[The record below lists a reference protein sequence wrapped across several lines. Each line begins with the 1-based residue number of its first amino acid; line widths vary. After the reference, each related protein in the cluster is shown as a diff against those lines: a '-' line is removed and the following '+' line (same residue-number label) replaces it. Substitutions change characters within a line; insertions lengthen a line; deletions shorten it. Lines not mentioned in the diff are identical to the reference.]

1 MSLWSRVSNA
11 VWGERLNREIEEEL
25 QAHIEEAIAS
35 GRDPKEARLAFGSIL
50 RQREASHSIRVAGW
64 LESLFADVRFGWRQ
78 LCRNKTTSAA
88 AVLSLALGIGSC
100 VAAFRLIDALLW
112 RPLPIANSS
121 KLYVLSRKMIGLY
134 GKPAEDGHW
143 ATPAFKVMRDAVRT
157 DLKDQADLIAISD
170 SDRADITW
178 SGNGS
183 GNGSGQGSSDDD
195 IEKAHVAY
203 VSGNMFA
210 LFGLEPAL
218 GRLLIPADDRGPG
231 AGPYAVLSWDY
242 WNHRFGRDPHVL
254 GRSLHIGDQTFEII
268 GVGPHDFTGTE
279 KGTVTDIF
287 LPVCMNRLAN
297 QDDITWHLVFL
308 MLRPGVNPATALEP
322 AIDLEQLRQHLEAV
336 SRALEAECSE
346 CLRGMTRVD
355 VDRFLNQTLVFNPA
369 GAGISDL
376 QKDYRRFLGI
386 LGLLVALVLLIACV
400 NVANMMTAQAAAR
413 AHEMALRISIG
424 AGRRRLVQLILCQS
438 ALLALLAS
446 VVGAFFAAWSAPF
459 VLSLVNPPDNPA
471 RLALPADWRVLLF
484 GFALIV
490 LVVLLLGLLPALRA
504 SAVRPV
510 AVLKGGED
518 PHSPRRLMRGAIGL
532 QVAFCFLVL
541 FLSSLFVTSFQ
552 RLENRPLGFSTDRLL
567 LLQTVAGKGQLP
579 VVWNQTAEALRAAPG
594 VDSVALSGWPL
605 LGRIKINSDISIN
618 GAPPSPT
625 PAFFLNVSPGWLST
639 MKIPLV
645 AGRDFRPEDNSP
657 GVAIVNE
664 TFVKTFFPG
673 VGRISD
679 AIGRTFSR
687 GANRPLNKIVGVTP
701 DVPDHD
707 VREPNRAVFYV
718 PFAGIDG
725 KSAPTVEGFA
735 TFVVH
740 TDAENPLAL
749 ANALRQLIAQRH
761 NGLRVSNITTQLDLV
776 RDQTIRERLIA
787 TLAAFFAAVALLL
800 AGIGLYAVFNYSVL
814 QRRREIG
821 IRMAIGST
829 RAGIVRLVTLDVF
842 VLIALGACA
851 GVALGFGA
859 ARSVESLFYQVKAT
873 DADMIAL
880 PACAILLTALFAT
893 LPAVLRA
900 LRTDPTEIL
909 RSE

>member
-1 MSLWSRVSNA
+1 MSLWSRISNA
-11 VWGERLNREIEEEL
+11 LRGERLNREIDEEL
-25 QAHIEEAIAS
+25 QSHIEEAIAS
-35 GRDPKEARLAFGSIL
+35 GRDPKEARRAFGSAL
-50 RQREASHSIRVAGW
+50 HAREASHSIRAAGW
-64 LESLFADVRFGWRQ
+64 LESLLADVRFGWRQ
-78 LCRNKTTSAA
+78 LCRNKVTSVA

-112 RPLPIANSS
+112 RPLPISGASH
-121 KLYVLSRKMIGLY
+121 LYVLSRKMTGLY

-143 ATPAFKVMRDAVRT
+143 ATPDFNLMRDAV
-157 DLKDQADLIAISD
+157 KDQADLIAISD
-170 SDRADITW
+170 ADRTDITW
-178 SGNGS
+178 ST
-183 GNGSGQGSSDDD
+183 DDD
-195 IEKAHVAY
+195 MEKAHVAY
-203 VSGNMFA
+203 VSGNMFP

-218 GRLLIPADDRGPG
+218 GRLLTPADDRGPG
-231 AGPYAVLSWDY
+231 ANPYAVLSWDY

-254 GRSLHIGDQTFEII
+254 GRSLHIGNQAFEII
-268 GVGPHDFTGTE
+268 GVGPRDFTGTE
-279 KGTVTDIF
+279 KGTVTDVF
-287 LPVCMNRLAN
+287 LPVNTNTFATQN
-297 QDDITWHLVFL
+297 SITWHLAFL
-308 MLRPGVNPATALEP
+308 MLKPGVNLATVLEP
-322 AIDLEQLRQHLEAV
+322 LRQHLSAV
-336 SRALEAECSE
+336 SRAFEAECSE
-346 CLRGMTRVD
+346 CLRGMTQTSI
-355 VDRFLNQTLVFNPA
+355 DRYLNRKLVFSPA

-386 LGLLVALVLLIACV
+386 LGLLAALVLLIACV

-413 AHEMALRISIG
+413 TQEMALRISIG
-424 AGRRRLVQLILCQS
+424 AGRRRLIQLILAQS
-438 ALLALLAS
+438 ALLALFAS
-446 VVGAFFAAWSAPF
+446 ILGALFAAWSAPF

-484 GFALIV
+484 GFALMF

-504 SAVRPV
+504 SAVQPV
-510 AVLKGGED
+510 TALKGGQD
-518 PHSPRRLMRGAIGL
+518 PHSPRRLMRVAIAL
-532 QVAFCFLVL
+532 QVAFCCLVL
-541 FLSSLFVTSFQ
+541 FLSSLFVASFQ
-552 RLENRPLGFSTDRLL
+552 RLQNRPLGFSTDRLL

-579 VVWNQTAEALRAAPG
+579 VVWNQTAEALRAVPG
-594 VDSVALSGWPL
+594 VNSVAISGWPL

-645 AGRDFRPEDNSP
+645 SGRDFRPEDISP
-657 GVAIVNE
+657 GAAIVNE

-673 VGRISD
+673 QD
-679 AIGRTFSR
+679 PIGCTFSR

-701 DVPDHD
+701 DIPDHD
-707 VREPNRAVFYV
+707 LREPIRAVFYV
-718 PFAGIDG
+718 PFAGIDL

-740 TDAENPLAL
+740 TDTQNPLAL
-749 ANALRQLIAQRH
+749 ANSLRQFIALRH

-787 TLAAFFAAVALLL
+787 MLTAFFAAVALLL
-800 AGIGLYAVFNYSVL
+800 AGIGFYAVLNYSVL

-829 RAGIVRLVTLDVF
+829 RSGIVRLVTLDVF
-842 VLIALGACA
+842 LMILLGGCA

-859 ARSVESLFYQVKAT
+859 ARYVESLFYQVKAT

-880 PACAILLTALFAT
+880 PACAILLTALVAT
-893 LPAVLRA
+893 FPAVLRA

-909 RSE
+909 RAE